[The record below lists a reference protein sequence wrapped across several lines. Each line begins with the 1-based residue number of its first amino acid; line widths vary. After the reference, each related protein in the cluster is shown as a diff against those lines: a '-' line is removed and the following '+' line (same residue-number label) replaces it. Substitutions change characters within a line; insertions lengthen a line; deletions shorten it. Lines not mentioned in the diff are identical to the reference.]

1 MPQPQVVVQPAQPS
15 VVVMGAGNCPSCR
28 VGVLSDDYSCC
39 GIFLAIFFFPIGI
52 LCCLAMK
59 ERYILIYFYFFQQ
72 TNFYNFILF
81 QNKDDAHI
89 VEPDFKAK

>member
-1 MPQPQVVVQPAQPS
+1 MVQPTQPA
-15 VVVMGAGNCPSCR
+15 VVVMGGGNCPSCR

-59 ERYILIYFYFFQQ
+59 ERYNLKIFFI
-72 TNFYNFILF
+72 NSN
-81 QNKDDAHI
+81 
-89 VEPDFKAK
+89 